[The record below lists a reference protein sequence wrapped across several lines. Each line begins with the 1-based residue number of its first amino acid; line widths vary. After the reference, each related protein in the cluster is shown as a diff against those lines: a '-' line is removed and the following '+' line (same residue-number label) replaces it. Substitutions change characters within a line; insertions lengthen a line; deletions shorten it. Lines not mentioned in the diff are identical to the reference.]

1 MRPTP
6 WTYAL
11 GAVTLLS
18 LAGMYGL
25 AFVAGA
31 EPLPLAVVVIAAI
44 LAVIGAIS
52 AMGVSLPLMR
62 PRLRDIVTGAGA
74 TAMAMFLTR
83 DMEIPALVTVSLV
96 AIVLGIM
103 VVPTG
108 PLDARAEGAGYTG
121 AFVGLITPSL
131 IIPVSWVIVAG
142 AVSGLLWSVIGPC
155 VFPGVGGRLG
165 LVAFMASSAVYGV
178 ATALGDD
185 RTQVLLPQVGGL
197 AHAAMM
203 PIGAAGAI
211 ITWVLIQ
218 RCGWDFALASGLTS
232 LLVCGVIHMSS
243 MGALAPV
250 LGTAWFGGT
259 MVGLSLPARLPNA
272 AWVIV
277 AGLMYGAYML
287 RFEGPLEGH
296 VGVIGATGVIAVFVA
311 MGAMRVGS
319 WVTALRARRR
329 TPPTMR
335 VPA

>member
-31 EPLPLAVVVIAAI
+31 EPLPLAAAAIAAI
-44 LAVIGAIS
+44 LAAIGAIS
-52 AMGVSLPLMR
+52 AMGVSLPLVR
-62 PRLRDIVTGAGA
+62 PRARDIAAGTGA

-96 AIVLGIM
+96 AIVLGVM
-103 VVPTG
+103 TVPTG
-108 PLDARAEGAGYTG
+108 PLDIRAEGAGYTG

-131 IIPVSWVIVAG
+131 TIPVSWVIVAG

-178 ATALGDD
+178 ATVLGDD
-185 RTQVLLPQVGGL
+185 RTHVLLPQVGGL
-197 AHAAMM
+197 AHAAMV

-232 LLVCGVIHMSS
+232 LLVCGSL
-243 MGALAPV
+243 ALWGPPAIEVVV
-250 LGTAWFGGT
+250 LA
-259 MVGLSLPARLPNA
+259 
-272 AWVIV
+272 
-277 AGLMYGAYML
+277 
-287 RFEGPLEGH
+287 
-296 VGVIGATGVIAVFVA
+296 
-311 MGAMRVGS
+311 
-319 WVTALRARRR
+319 
-329 TPPTMR
+329 
-335 VPA
+335 

>member
-1 MRPTP
+1 
-6 WTYAL
+6 
-11 GAVTLLS
+11 
-18 LAGMYGL
+18 
-25 AFVAGA
+25 
-31 EPLPLAVVVIAAI
+31 
-44 LAVIGAIS
+44 
-52 AMGVSLPLMR
+52 MR

-74 TAMAMFLTR
+74 TAMAMLLTR
-83 DMEIPALVTVSLV
+83 DMEIPPLVTVSLV
-96 AIVLGIM
+96 AIVLGVM
-103 VVPTG
+103 TVPTG

-121 AFVGLITPSL
+121 AFVGLLTPTL
-131 IIPVSWVIVAG
+131 TIPVGWVILAG

-185 RTQVLLPQVGGL
+185 RMQVLLPQVGGL
-197 AHAAMM
+197 AHAAMV

-232 LLVCGVIHMSS
+232 LLVCGVLHMSS
-243 MGALAPV
+243 MGALASV

-259 MVGLSLPARLPNA
+259 MVGLSLPAPLPNA

-287 RFEGPLEGH
+287 HFEGPLEGH

-319 WVTALRARRR
+319 WVTAHRARRR
-329 TPPTMR
+329 TSPTMR